1 MGLDTKWR
9 RLPEEPA
16 SDRLVEE
23 LRADILAGR
32 FPVDE
37 RIAED
42 AIARNRGLSRTP
54 VRHALRALE
63 LEGLLHRQPRRGYRV
78 RSYTIDEVAD
88 AIEVRGELEAMA
100 ARIQAEAG
108 WTAGT
113 RDRLVSLATEGAKLA
128 GAAKLGRDIQIR
140 WAALNLEF
148 HDALVGGTGKMG
160 LMQTYELLKR
170 MPLVSPR
177 AMLFERHA
185 GEKSRRQLNAAQ
197 ADHERLIKAI
207 DERKGQRAAEI
218 MRDHAIRS
226 GEAKRENAEALLANR
241 LVVGELG
248 AALVRNSARDDVAER
263 KK

>member
-1 MGLDTKWR
+1 MGLDTKWVR
-9 RLPEEPA
+9 RPPAAPA

-32 FPVDE
+32 FPVE
-37 RIAED
+37 GRIAED
-42 AIARNRGLSRTP
+42 AIARNLGLSRTP
-54 VRHALRALE
+54 IRHALRALE

-78 RSYTIDEVAD
+78 RSYTIEEVAD

-108 WTAGT
+108 WTSGT
-113 RDRLVSLATEGAKLA
+113 RERLAALGWEGAAIAAGKLE
-128 GAAKLGRDIQIR
+128 RDSQIR

-148 HDALVGGTGKMG
+148 HDALVLGTAKVG
-160 LMQTYELLKR
+160 LIHAYEQLKR

-177 AMLFERHA
+177 AMLFERIA
-185 GEKSRRQLNAAQ
+185 GERSHRQLSAAQ
-197 ADHERLIKAI
+197 ADHERVIKAI

-226 GEAKRENAEALLANR
+226 GEAKRENADALLANQ

-248 AALVRNSARDDVAER
+248 AALVRIGSRAGLPEDGT
-263 KK
+263 